1 MVCYG
6 DAHHMRRLQHYLK
19 VRNELLFSQLGG
31 KKVVGD
37 ISAWAHEILQGQGYV
52 VLPELISTD
61 QATEARSLVLQYAQ
75 AERQAGTLFS
85 HEQRERLYGVIYK
98 GEVFE
103 QMVQHPT
110 VMAIAEAILGVDMTL
125 SGFSAHILQ
134 PGANCMGAHVD
145 YPYFSLPQP
154 YPAAPV
160 LEIQA
165 IWMLEDFTETN
176 GAPMFAPGSQA
187 FCHFPDPAKFQ
198 LLAKTVTGKAGSVV
212 LSHGLCWHDT
222 LPNTS

>member
-1 MVCYG
+1 MFEQFTEPAIANFNQTMC
-6 DAHHMRRLQHYLK
+6 LK
-19 VRNELLFSQLGG
+19 FPFCS
-31 KKVVGD
+31 
-37 ISAWAHEILQGQGYV
+37 
-52 VLPELISTD
+52 
-61 QATEARSLVLQYAQ
+61 
-75 AERQAGTLFS
+75 
-85 HEQRERLYGVIYK
+85 RERLYGLIYK

-134 PGANCMGAHVD
+134 PGASCMG

-154 YPAAPV
+154 YPASPV

-165 IWMLEDFTETN
+165 IWMLEDFIETN

-198 LLAKTVTGKAGSVV
+198 LLAKIVMGKAGSVV

-222 LPNTS
+222 LPNTSQQPRVSVLGNYNPKIIRPLEDLTKGQQSAFMNRATLTLKQLLGYDVLRALLNDVTKLRSH